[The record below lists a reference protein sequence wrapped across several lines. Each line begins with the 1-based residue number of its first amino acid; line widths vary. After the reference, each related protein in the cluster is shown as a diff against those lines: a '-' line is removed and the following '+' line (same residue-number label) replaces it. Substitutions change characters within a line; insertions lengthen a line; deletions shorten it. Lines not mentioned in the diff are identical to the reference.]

1 MIISDN
7 WKKIWDKNKS
17 HFKSTITD
25 NPYIPHRP
33 FLNQVKFLIY
43 PSEEILYGGAAG
55 GGKSDALLMA
65 ALQYV
70 GKEFMVEN
78 EEGQLVND
86 YHSLILRRSY
96 QDLAKP
102 NAIMN
107 RCEQWLKPYLETGEV
122 HWDKNTRTFTFP
134 SNATLTFGYL
144 ANDGDLDQYQGAEF
158 QFVGFDELT
167 QFTERQYTYLYSRLR
182 RLTYSH
188 IPIRMR
194 AGSNPGGRGHE
205 WVKHKFINGD
215 APFIPSRYT
224 ENIYLDIKQYGETL
238 DRLSELDRQQLKYG
252 DWNAELSEGLLVNRE
267 QLKRNL
273 ISPKEYQDWKPVFNV
288 IGIDK
293 ASTGEDEFALASI
306 TVFNNGKAVLT
317 NLAGTTGA
325 YPEELTR
332 NFVKTEYN
340 KYQTY
345 IINFER
351 EPGSDFHFAGQYW
364 EDVLK
369 EFINDG
375 VIVKQTPDSNSKFN
389 RARVHS
395 RAVKDGKL
403 LFNSE
408 LDLNTLFNQ
417 YVYVHPDKTIMKE
430 YPSPDRLDAVSF
442 AWMEVVKL
450 INI

>member
-7 WKKIWDKNKS
+7 WTKIWKNNRS
-17 HFKSTITD
+17 LFKATVID

-33 FLNQVKFLIY
+33 FLKQVQFLIY
-43 PSEEILYGGAAG
+43 PAEEILYGGSAG
-55 GGKSDALLMA
+55 GGKSDAILMS

-70 GKEFMVEN
+70 GEEFMVEN
-78 EEGQLVND
+78 DEGQLVND

-144 ANDGDLDQYQGAEF
+144 ANDNDLDQYQGAEF

-182 RLTYSH
+182 RLNYSL

-205 WVKHKFINGD
+205 WVKQKFINGNV
-215 APFIPSRYT
+215 PFIPSRYT
-224 ENIYLDIKQYGETL
+224 ENIYLDIQQYGETL
-238 DRLSELDRQQLKYG
+238 DRLSELDRQQLKFG
-252 DWNAELSEGLLVNRE
+252 DWNAELSEGLLVNR
-267 QLKRNL
+267 QHLKRNL
-273 ISPKEYQDWKPVFNV
+273 ISPSEFNKWQPVFNV

-332 NFVKTEYN
+332 NFVKTEYD
-340 KYQTY
+340 KYKTY
-345 IINFER
+345 IVNFER

-364 EDVLK
+364 ENVLK
-369 EFINDG
+369 EFIGSG

-389 RARVHS
+389 RARPHS

-417 YVYVHPDKTIMKE
+417 YVYVHPDKNVMKD
-430 YPSPDRLDAVSF
+430 YPSPDRLDAVGF
-442 AWMEVVKL
+442 AWLEVVKL

>member
-1 MIISDN
+1 MIISNN
-7 WKKIWDKNKS
+7 WKKIWKKNRS
-17 HFKSTITD
+17 LFKTTVID
-25 NPYIPHRP
+25 NPYIPHKP
-33 FLNQVKFLIY
+33 FLRQVQFLIY
-43 PSEEILYGGAAG
+43 PSEEIMYGGAAG
-55 GGKSDALLMA
+55 GGKSDCLLMS

-70 GKEFMVEN
+70 GEEFMVEN

-86 YHSLILRRSY
+86 YHALILRRSY

-107 RCEQWLKPYLETGEV
+107 RCEQWLKPYLEKKIV
-122 HWDKNTRTFTFP
+122 KWDKNTRTFKFP
-134 SNATLTFGYL
+134 SGATLTFGYL
-144 ANDGDLDQYQGAEF
+144 AHDNDLDQYQGSEL

-167 QFTERQYTYLYSRLR
+167 QFTERQYTYLHSRLR
-182 RLTYSH
+182 RLKNSN

-194 AGSNPGGRGHE
+194 GASNPGGRGHD
-205 WVKHKFINGD
+205 WVKKKFINGKV
-215 APFIPSRYT
+215 PFIPSRYT
-224 ENIYLDIKQYGETL
+224 ENIYLDREQYGETL
-238 DRLSELDRQQLKYG
+238 DKLGELDRQQLKYG
-252 DWNAELSEGLLVNRE
+252 DWNAELSEGLLVNRQ
-267 QLKRNL
+267 QLKNNL
-273 ISPKEYQDWKPVFNV
+273 ISPKVFNKWQPVFNV

-293 ASTGEDEFALASI
+293 ASTGDDEFALASI

-332 NFVKTEYN
+332 NFVRTEYQ

-345 IINFER
+345 IVDFEK

-364 EDVLK
+364 ENELK

-375 VIVKQTPDSNSKFN
+375 VIVKQTPDTNSKYN
-389 RARVHS
+389 RARPHAK
-395 RAVKDGKL
+395 AVKEGKL

-417 YVYVHPDKTIMKE
+417 YIYVHPDKEVMKE

-442 AWMEVVKL
+442 AWIEIVKL